1 MIDLH
6 CHILPGIDDGAL
18 DEKISLKMAQKAVSE
33 GIHTIVATPHHQNG
47 HYLNEKKDIVKY
59 VQNLNEL
66 LKQEKVSLTI
76 LPGQEIRLYGEIL
89 EDYRADKI
97 LTLNDTRKYLFI
109 EFPSS
114 QVPHYAEQLLFD
126 VQSKG
131 LIPIIVHPERNSRLL
146 EEPDLLY
153 KLITNGALAQVTAG
167 SVTGR
172 FGKRIKK
179 FSQQLIQSNL
189 VHFVSSDAHNLE
201 GRSFYMREALEVIE
215 REHGQD
221 TVYSFLENAQYVIQG
236 QMCYKEPPEMV
247 KKKKFLGIF

>member
-18 DEKISLKMAQKAVSE
+18 DEKISLKMARKAVSE

-153 KLITNGALAQVTAG
+153 KLIKNGALAQVTAG

-179 FSQQLIQSNL
+179 FSHQLIQSNL

>member
-6 CHILPGIDDGAL
+6 CHILSGIDDGAL
-18 DEKISLKMAQKAVSE
+18 NDEVSIKMAREAVLE

-47 HYLNEKKDIVKY
+47 RYLNEKKDIVQY
-59 VQNLNEL
+59 VQKLNEL
-66 LKQEKVSLTI
+66 LEKEKILLTI

-89 EDYRADKI
+89 DDYQAEKI
-97 LTLNDTRKYLFI
+97 LTLNDTGKYLFI

-114 QVPHYAEQLLFD
+114 QVPHYAERLLFD
-126 VQSKG
+126 IQSKG

-146 EEPDLLY
+146 EKPDLLY

-167 SVTGR
+167 SLTGR
-172 FGKRIKK
+172 FGKKIKK
-179 FSQQLIQSNL
+179 FSHQLIQSNL

-215 REHGQD
+215 SEHGQD
-221 TVYSFLENAQYVIQG
+221 TVYTFLENAQYVIQG
-236 QMCYKEPPEMV
+236 QMCYKEPPEIV

>member
-47 HYLNEKKDIVKY
+47 HYLNEKKNIVKY

-189 VHFVSSDAHNLE
+189 VHFVSSDAHNLQ

>member
-18 DEKISLKMAQKAVSE
+18 NEEISLKMAQKAVSE

-47 HYLNEKKDIVKY
+47 RYLNEKKDIARD
-59 VQNLNEL
+59 VQKLNAL
-66 LKQEKVSLTI
+66 LQQEKLPLTI
-76 LPGQEIRLYGEIL
+76 LPGQEVRLYGELL

-97 LTLNDTRKYLFI
+97 LTLNDTGKYLFI

-126 VQSKG
+126 IQSKG
-131 LIPIIVHPERNSRLL
+131 LIPIIVHPERNRRLL

-153 KLITNGALAQVTAG
+153 KFIKNGALAQVTAG
-167 SVTGR
+167 SLTGR
-172 FGKRIKK
+172 FGKKIKR
-179 FSQQLIQSNL
+179 FSHQLIQSNL

-201 GRSFYMREALEVIE
+201 GRPFYMREALQVIE
-215 REHGQD
+215 SEHGQD
-221 TVYSFLENAQYVIQG
+221 TVYTFLENAQYVIQG
-236 QMCYKEPPEMV
+236 QMCYKEPPEMI

>member
-6 CHILPGIDDGAL
+6 CHILSGIDDGAL
-18 DEKISLKMAQKAVSE
+18 NDEVSIKMAREALLE

-47 HYLNEKKDIVKY
+47 RYLNEKKDIVQY
-59 VQNLNEL
+59 VQKLNEL
-66 LKQEKVSLTI
+66 LKKEKIPLTI

-89 EDYRADKI
+89 DDYQADKI
-97 LTLNDTRKYLFI
+97 LTLNDTGKYLFI

-126 VQSKG
+126 IQSKG

-146 EEPDLLY
+146 AEPDLLY
-153 KLITNGALAQVTAG
+153 KFITNGALAQVTAG

-172 FGKRIKK
+172 FGKKIKN
-179 FSQQLIQSNL
+179 FSHQLIQSNL

-201 GRSFYMREALEVIE
+201 GRSFYMREALEAIE
-215 REHGQD
+215 SEHGQD
-221 TVYSFLENAQYVIQG
+221 IVYVFLENAQYVIQG
-236 QMCYKEPPEMV
+236 QMCYKGPPEII